1 VLFLPQKLNLKFML
15 LRSLILLIFVLLLN
29 VGGGFAQTKA
39 KTLKKSKSDS
49 LITISTH
56 FGEMKLILY
65 EGTPKHRANFLKL
78 VREKFYDNLLFH
90 RVIKDFMI
98 QGGDPNSRKA
108 SPEQM
113 LGSGSVNYRIDAEFN
128 PQYIHKRGTLAAARD
143 NNPQKASSGCQFY
156 IVQGRKYDERQ
167 LFEMAANQ
175 KINYTPAQVEIYK
188 NLGGAPFL
196 DQNYTVFGEVI
207 SGIEIVDKIAE
218 QATRNERPTKDIQ
231 MNIKVEKMSKK
242 KITKLY
248 KYVYS
253 E

>member
-1 VLFLPQKLNLKFML
+1 MKRPFLIILAL
-15 LRSLILLIFVLLLN
+15 LVWLGASVA
-29 VGGGFAQTKA
+29 FAQTKT
-39 KTLKKSKSDS
+39 KTPKKSKSDS
-49 LITISTH
+49 LITISTQ
-56 FGEMKLILY
+56 FGEIKLLLY

-78 VREKFYDNLLFH
+78 VREKFYDDLLFH

-108 SPEQM
+108 APGQM
-113 LGSGSVNYRIDAEFN
+113 LGSGSVAYKIDAEFN
-128 PQYIHKRGTLAAARD
+128 PNYIHKRGAIAAARD

-156 IVQGRKYDERQ
+156 IVQGRKFTDKEI
-167 LFEMAANQ
+167 FEMGANQ
-175 KINYTPAQVEIYK
+175 KISYTPDQNETYK
-188 NLGGAPFL
+188 NIGGTPFL

-207 SGIEIVDKIAE
+207 QGMDVVDKITQ
-218 QATRNERPTKDIQ
+218 QATDNNDRPRKDIQ

-248 KYVYS
+248 GYIYN

>member
-1 VLFLPQKLNLKFML
+1 MQ
-15 LRSLILLIFVLLLN
+15 LRYLILLFLVLLIHSSGL
-29 VGGGFAQTKA
+29 FAQSKA
-39 KTLKKSKSDS
+39 KTPKKSKSDS

-56 FGEMKLILY
+56 YGEMKLILY
-65 EGTPKHRANFLKL
+65 ENTPKHRANFLKL
-78 VREKFYDNLLFH
+78 IREKFYDNLLFH

-113 LGSGSVNYRIDAEFN
+113 LGSGSVNYRIDAEFK
-128 PQYIHKRGTLAAARD
+128 PQYIHKRGALAAARD

-156 IVQGRKYDERQ
+156 IVQGRKYEEKP

-175 KINYTPAQVEIYK
+175 KINYTPEQMEIYK
-188 NLGGAPFL
+188 NMGGAPFL

-207 SGIEIVDKIAE
+207 SGIDIVDKIAE
-218 QATRNERPTKDIQ
+218 QATSNNDRPAKDVQ

-248 KYVYS
+248 KYVYP